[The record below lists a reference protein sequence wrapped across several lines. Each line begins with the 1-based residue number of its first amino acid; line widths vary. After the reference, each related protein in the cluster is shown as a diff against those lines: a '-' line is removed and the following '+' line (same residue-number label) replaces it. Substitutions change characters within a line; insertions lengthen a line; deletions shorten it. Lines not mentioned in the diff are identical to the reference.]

1 MNFTVPVCQTSD
13 YDNLILTL
21 CATILSLVVVAG
33 PSVFRTVT
41 TPWENEG
48 VKRFLVTGKYDRH
61 VRKFWIMATSQA
73 EAEADALV
81 LIKFYATGT
90 KNYTTETWRFGAVTV
105 QEVGDPA
112 GKTVIRGDRP
122 HLRVVR

>member
-1 MNFTVPVCQTSD
+1 VNTALREVRCGAAQ
-13 YDNLILTL
+13 YHLKI
-21 CATILSLVVVAG
+21 IEEVVAG

-41 TPWENEG
+41 TPWENEE

-112 GKTVIRGDRP
+112 GKTVICGDRP